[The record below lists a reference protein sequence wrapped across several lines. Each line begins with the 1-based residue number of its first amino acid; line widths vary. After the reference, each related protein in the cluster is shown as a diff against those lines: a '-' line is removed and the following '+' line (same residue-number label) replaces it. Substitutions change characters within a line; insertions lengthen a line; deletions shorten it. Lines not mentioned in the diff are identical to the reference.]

1 MKPDPKALYHP
12 LILQHNKA
20 PFHYEK
26 QESLPTQLDAYNPIC
41 GDRFQLYLDIKDQ
54 RIEQFHFHGYGC
66 AVSKAATS
74 VMIKHLLGKTIEE
87 AIHIC
92 EQYESVLENGDGEEA
107 DFLPFAV
114 ARQFPGREE
123 CAMLSWREIKEYLIN
138 STPPIL

>member
-26 QESLPTQLDAYNPIC
+26 QTSAPTQLDAYNPIC
-41 GDRFQLYLDIKDQ
+41 GDRFQLYLDMKDQ

-74 VMIKHLLGKTIEE
+74 VMITHLLGK
-87 AIHIC
+87 
-92 EQYESVLENGDGEEA
+92 ND
-107 DFLPFAV
+107 
-114 ARQFPGREE
+114 
-123 CAMLSWREIKEYLIN
+123 
-138 STPPIL
+138 